1 MADTRAA
8 ADPRR
13 WTILALLFAARTVM
27 AMQYQAIGALSP
39 VLTDR
44 FGIGLAEIGVL
55 IGLYVAPGLIFA
67 LPGSTIGQRF
77 GERPVVAVSLGLMG
91 AGAVLMASTDRWEVF
106 VAGHV
111 IAGFGGVVINI
122 LLTKMVTDWFAGA
135 EITTALAI
143 FINSWPFGIAVA
155 LVLFPPLVS
164 AFGLASAFWI
174 LAILSVGVAALVVRL
189 YRAPDDA
196 VASGGPKTWPKG
208 RALRAV
214 LAAGLCWGTFNGG
227 LAVMFGLGTAL
238 MVGQGVGPEEA
249 ARATSLIL
257 WTLAVAAPIGGVI
270 ADRTGRGREMIALG
284 VVVLAGLAP
293 LALAPQLTFVVFLAF
308 GVFSGIVAGPIMGLP
323 ARVLAPAERI
333 AGMGLF
339 FTVYYVVF
347 VSAPA
352 LAGVL
357 ADASGR
363 ISAAFWSAAG
373 FELAALLALVLYVRA
388 ADAIRG

>member
-1 MADTRAA
+1 MVDAKAA
-8 ADPRR
+8 PDPRR
-13 WTILALLFAARTVM
+13 WAILALLFAARTVM

-39 VLTDR
+39 VLTES
-44 FGIGLAEIGVL
+44 FGIGLAEIGFL

-91 AGAVLMASTDRWEVF
+91 VGAALMAAAGRWEVF

-111 IAGFGGVVINI
+111 LAGFGGVVINI

-155 LVLFPPLVS
+155 LVVFPPLVS
-164 AFGLASAFWI
+164 ALGLAAAFWL
-174 LAILSVGVAALVVRL
+174 LAVLSVTVAGLVL
-189 YRAPDDA
+189 GIYHAPDTA
-196 VASGGPKTWPKG
+196 AAKGGTRSWPKG
-208 RALRAV
+208 RALHAV

-238 MVGQGVGPEEA
+238 MVGQGALPAEA

-257 WTLAVAAPIGGVI
+257 WTLAVAAPIGGLI
-270 ADRTGRGREMIALG
+270 ADRTGRGREMIAVG
-284 VVVLAGLAP
+284 VVVLAILAP
-293 LALAPQLTFVVFLAF
+293 MALSPALTFWVFLAF
-308 GVFSGIVAGPIMGLP
+308 GVFSGMVAGPIMGLP
-323 ARVLAPAERI
+323 ARVLTPSERT

-347 VSAPA
+347 VAAPV
-352 LAGVL
+352 LAGFL
-357 ADASGR
+357 ADATGT

-373 FELAALLALVLYVRA
+373 FELAALVSLILYVSAVAR
-388 ADAIRG
+388 IRE